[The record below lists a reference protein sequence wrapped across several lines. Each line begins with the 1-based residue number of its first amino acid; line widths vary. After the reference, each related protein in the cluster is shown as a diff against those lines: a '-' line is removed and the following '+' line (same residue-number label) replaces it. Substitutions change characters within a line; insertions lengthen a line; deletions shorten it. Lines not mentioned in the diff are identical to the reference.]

1 MLCLQKWK
9 QQPRQKNFVVE
20 TVVVH
25 NKMDSVDTIV
35 VAVVD
40 DDGDDFVHHSNCN
53 GNLHR

>member
-9 QQPRQKNFVVE
+9 QQPRQNFVVE